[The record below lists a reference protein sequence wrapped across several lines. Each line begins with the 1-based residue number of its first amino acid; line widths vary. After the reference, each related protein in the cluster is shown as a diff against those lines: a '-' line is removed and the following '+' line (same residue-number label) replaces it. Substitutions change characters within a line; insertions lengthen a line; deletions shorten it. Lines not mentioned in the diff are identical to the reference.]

1 MSKRIRLGDITCPS
15 GDLVVIDGGYL
26 GIWSGTR
33 SPASIDPALLGIDDP
48 QTADD
53 IRRAVD
59 FEIVGP
65 DAPEVS
71 LFLAQQHPGQS
82 FYDVPAASANAF
94 AEAFE
99 TLCRDTGLD
108 ATLRAAARVPHRERA
123 RRTGAGGGFQAF
135 GVPAVAVNGLP
146 ADRPLWVEAVAAD
159 DRDGAAAPESW
170 WRSIEVRVSDA
181 PVASTDMLGVVGVDL
196 ARLAFAD
203 ADAIS
208 AWEHDDPIDG
218 RADVV
223 FWGRSQEEAAQAHDA
238 PLLTTPGDA
247 GTYGWADLTVDD
259 AVGRARAVL
268 SWAEADP
275 ARNLMV
281 DFRPHSHHWRVM
293 RQVRASSTS
302 SGTVEV
308 GGARILFAMTSRGDG
323 VFPVHA
329 DRDATGSL
337 VCVRVALDGSE

>member
-1 MSKRIRLGDITCPS
+1 MSQRIRLGDLTCPS

-65 DAPEVS
+65 GAADVS
-71 LFLAQQHPGQS
+71 RFLAQHSPGQS
-82 FYDVPAASANAF
+82 FYDVPAASAEAF
-94 AEAFE
+94 AEAFQA
-99 TLCRDTGLD
+99 LCRDNGLD
-108 ATLRAAARVPHRERA
+108 ATLRATARVPHRERA

-135 GVPAVAVNGLP
+135 GVPAVAVSGLP
-146 ADRPLWVEAVAAD
+146 TDRPLWVEAVPDPAEPD
-159 DRDGAAAPESW
+159 SW

-181 PVASTDMLGVVGVDL
+181 PVASSDTLGAVGVDL

-203 ADAIS
+203 ADAIGE
-208 AWEHDDPIDG
+208 WEHDDPIDG
-218 RADVV
+218 RADVA
-223 FWGRSQEEAAQAHDA
+223 FWGRSQEEAARAHDA
-238 PLLTTPGDA
+238 PLLTTPGDE
-247 GTYGWADLTVDD
+247 GTYGWADLSVDEAID
-259 AVGRARAVL
+259 RARAVL

-275 ARNLMV
+275 GRKLMV

-293 RQVRASSTS
+293 RQVRSSPTN
-302 SGTVEV
+302 SGTIEV

-337 VCVRVALDGSE
+337 VAIRVALDGSH